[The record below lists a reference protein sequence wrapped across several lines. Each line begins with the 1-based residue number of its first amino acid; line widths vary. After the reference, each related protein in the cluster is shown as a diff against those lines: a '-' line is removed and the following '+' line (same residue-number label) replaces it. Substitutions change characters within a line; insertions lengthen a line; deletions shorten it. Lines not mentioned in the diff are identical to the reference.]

1 MDAKVSMSSAY
12 VLPRQEGTLHWIEFK
27 DGMGEGHRVRFLY
40 DHRPKKRTVPFIAV
54 ARIEE
59 NIDGTWTGCAV
70 HVARMVRDE
79 GFADPDWRSHEF
91 QDYASEEEAKVAC
104 QAAYL
109 LTYGKE

>member
-59 NIDGTWTGCAV
+59 QIDGTWTGCATND
-70 HVARMVRDE
+70 ARMLHDE
-79 GFADPDWRSHEF
+79 TQARATEF
-91 QDYASEEEAKVAC
+91 QDYATEEEAKVAC
-104 QAAYL
+104 LAAYL